1 MGVDTRQENNSG
13 IEQLEAKGRQSVYAR
28 VRRKSKELLEQ
39 LQQVPPAQRS
49 KLPTR
54 APLPNL
60 HPNPHPNSQD
70 RSRRGSKDRNSS
82 RESSRHS
89 KHGASDRG
97 EGSGGTAY
105 LDSSPS
111 GSEAPEVLAA
121 AATAA
126 KPAAAAAPPS
136 AAKPAAVERQQSTG
150 TGLAAA
156 MDEVNLEASRTPR
169 VRAG

>member
-1 MGVDTRQENNSG
+1 M
-13 IEQLEAKGRQSVYAR
+13 
-28 VRRKSKELLEQ
+28 
-39 LQQVPPAQRS
+39 
-49 KLPTR
+49 
-54 APLPNL
+54 
-60 HPNPHPNSQD
+60 
-70 RSRRGSKDRNSS
+70 
-82 RESSRHS
+82 
-89 KHGASDRG
+89 
-97 EGSGGTAY
+97 
-105 LDSSPS
+105 DSSPS

-126 KPAAAAAPPS
+126 KPAAAAPPS